1 MGLMALPARGSPAD
15 WTVSG
20 GRVGSADG
28 LLVHLNTS
36 RIIFFKQSSR
46 HFFSSLLLLIKL
58 TCESHA
64 APVDTIIQ
72 KTQPGRLGD
81 TISDHLVVIKPG
93 ARLVEPGVIFLVFGG
108 EQQDADASVS
118 CKQQTSVAMKSDI
131 ILIY

>member
-1 MGLMALPARGSPAD
+1 MGLMVVPARGSLAD

-20 GRVGSADG
+20 GRFGSADG

-36 RIIFFKQSSR
+36 SIIFLSSR
-46 HFFSSLLLLIKL
+46 HLFSSHLLLIKL

-93 ARLVEPGVIFLVFGG
+93 ARLVEPRVVFLIFGG

-118 CKQQTSVAMKSDI
+118 CKQQMSVAVKSDI

>member
-1 MGLMALPARGSPAD
+1 MAVPARGSPAD

-20 GRVGSADG
+20 GRFGSADG

-36 RIIFFKQSSR
+36 RIIFLSSR
-46 HFFSSLLLLIKL
+46 HFFSSHLLLIKL

-93 ARLVEPGVIFLVFGG
+93 ARLVEPGVVFLIFGG

-118 CKQQTSVAMKSDI
+118 CKQQTSVAVKSDI